1 MKLGVLI
8 PLNLYSTPELIH
20 ALGTTAESLG
30 FDSLWIGEHVV
41 ITDNYEANYPVS
53 EDGQMPLENVEDN
66 VELDIFTSLAYL
78 AAHTSRIRLGSAI
91 CVLPQRNPV
100 YTAKEAGNVD
110 WLSNGRLLFGVGLGW
125 MAEEFKVVSAPFEQ
139 RGARTRSYIE
149 VIKRLWCDPVSEYHD
164 DFYDLPPCRFYPK
177 PVQRPHPPIIL
188 AGNSRPNF
196 RRVAEQG
203 QGWFAIGANP
213 EQLAPQLENL
223 EAALAEA
230 GRPREE
236 ISVYV
241 CPFDHEYDR
250 EMIRQYHE
258 LGVDELVLLHYAKS
272 PEQVKTL
279 LNNLAQQYLEF
290 VRSLQGKL

>member
-1 MKLGVLI
+1 MKLGVLV
-8 PLNLYSTPELIH
+8 PLNLYSTPDLIRTF
-20 ALGTTAESLG
+20 GTTAEALG
-30 FDSLWIGEHVV
+30 FASLWIGEHVV

-53 EDGQMPLENVEDN
+53 EDGQMPMERVEDN

-78 AAHTSRIRLGSAI
+78 AALTSRIRLGTGI

-100 YTAKEAGNVD
+100 YTAKEAANVD

-125 MAEEFKVVSAPFEQ
+125 MAEEFKVVGAPFAQ

-149 VIKRLWCDPVSEYHD
+149 VIKRLWCERMSEYHD

-188 AGNSRPNF
+188 AGNSKPNF

-213 EQLAPQLENL
+213 EQLAPQLEGL
-223 EAALAEA
+223 EAALAAA

-241 CPFDHEYDR
+241 CPFDHDYDH

-272 PEQVKTL
+272 SAEVETL
-279 LNNLAQQYLEF
+279 LQNLAAEHLEF
-290 VRSLQGKL
+290 VRSL

>member
-1 MKLGVLI
+1 MKLGVLV
-8 PLNLYSTPELIH
+8 PLNLYSTPDLIRTF
-20 ALGTTAESLG
+20 GTTAEALG
-30 FDSLWIGEHVV
+30 FASLWIGEHVV

-53 EDGQMPLENVEDN
+53 EDGQMPMERVEDN

-78 AAHTSRIRLGSAI
+78 AALTSRIRLGTGI

-100 YTAKEAGNVD
+100 YTAKEAANVD

-125 MAEEFKVVSAPFEQ
+125 MAEEFKVVGAPFAQ

-149 VIKRLWCDPVSEYHD
+149 VIKRLWCERISEYHD

-188 AGNSRPNF
+188 AGNSKPNF

-213 EQLAPQLENL
+213 EQLAPQLEGL
-223 EAALAEA
+223 EAALAAA

-241 CPFDHEYDR
+241 CPFDHDYDH

-272 PEQVKTL
+272 SAEVETL
-279 LNNLAQQYLEF
+279 LQNLAAEYLEF
-290 VRSLQGKL
+290 VRSL

>member
-1 MKLGVLI
+1 M
-8 PLNLYSTPELIH
+8 
-20 ALGTTAESLG
+20 
-30 FDSLWIGEHVV
+30 
-41 ITDNYEANYPVS
+41 
-53 EDGQMPLENVEDN
+53 
-66 VELDIFTSLAYL
+66 
-78 AAHTSRIRLGSAI
+78 
-91 CVLPQRNPV
+91 
-100 YTAKEAGNVD
+100 
-110 WLSNGRLLFGVGLGW
+110 
-125 MAEEFKVVSAPFEQ
+125 
-139 RGARTRSYIE
+139 
-149 VIKRLWCDPVSEYHD
+149 
-164 DFYDLPPCRFYPK
+164 
-177 PVQRPHPPIIL
+177 QRPHPPIIL

-250 EMIRQYHE
+250 EMIRQYHD

-272 PEQVKTL
+272 PEQVETL

>member
-1 MKLGVLI
+1 MKLGVLV
-8 PLNLYSTPELIH
+8 PLNLYSTPDLLRTFG
-20 ALGTTAESLG
+20 ATAESLG

-53 EDGQMPLENVEDN
+53 EDGQMPLEKVEDN

-78 AAHTSRIRLGSAI
+78 AAVTDRIRLGTGI

-100 YTAKEAGNVD
+100 YAAKEAGNVD

-125 MAEEFKVVSAPFEQ
+125 MAEEFKVVGAPFAQ

-164 DFYDLPPCRFYPK
+164 DFYELPPCRFYPK

-188 AGNSRPNF
+188 AGNSKPNF
-196 RRVAEQG
+196 KRVAEQG

-223 EAALAEA
+223 EAALAQA

-241 CPFDHEYDR
+241 CPFDHDYDH
-250 EMIRQYHE
+250 EMIRQYNE

-272 PEQVKTL
+272 PAEVETL
-279 LNNLAQQYLEF
+279 LHNLAQEYLEF
-290 VRSLQGKL
+290 VRSL

>member
-1 MKLGVLI
+1 MKLGVLV
-8 PLNLYSTPELIH
+8 PLNLYSTPDLLRTFG
-20 ALGTTAESLG
+20 ATAESLG

-53 EDGQMPLENVEDN
+53 EDGQMPLEKVEDN

-78 AAHTSRIRLGSAI
+78 AAVTDRIRLGTGI

-100 YTAKEAGNVD
+100 YAAKEAGNVD

-125 MAEEFKVVSAPFEQ
+125 MAEEFKVVGAPFAQ

-164 DFYDLPPCRFYPK
+164 DFYELPPCRFYPK

-188 AGNSRPNF
+188 AGNSKPNF
-196 RRVAEQG
+196 KRVAEQG

-223 EAALAEA
+223 EAALAQA

-241 CPFDHEYDR
+241 CPFDHDYDH
-250 EMIRQYHE
+250 EMIKQYNE

-272 PEQVKTL
+272 PAEVETL
-279 LNNLAQQYLEF
+279 LNNLAQEYLEF
-290 VRSLQGKL
+290 VRSL

>member
-8 PLNLYSTPELIH
+8 PLNLYSTPELIRTF
-20 ALGTTAESLG
+20 GTTAEALG

-125 MAEEFKVVSAPFEQ
+125 MAEEFKVVGAQFEQ

-149 VIKRLWCDPVSEYHD
+149 VIKRLWCDRVSEYHD

-188 AGNSRPNF
+188 AGNSKPNF

-203 QGWFAIGANP
+203 QGWFTIGANP
-213 EQLAPQLENL
+213 EQLVPQLKSL

-241 CPFDHEYDR
+241 CPFDHEYDHG
-250 EMIRQYHE
+250 MIKQYHE

-272 PEQVKTL
+272 PEQVETL
-279 LNNLAQQYLEF
+279 LNDLAQQYLEF
-290 VRSLQGKL
+290 VRSL

>member
-1 MKLGVLI
+1 MKLGVLV
-8 PLNLYSTPELIH
+8 PLNLYSTPDLIRTF
-20 ALGTTAESLG
+20 GTTAEALG

-53 EDGQMPLENVEDN
+53 EDGQMPMERVEDN

-78 AAHTSRIRLGSAI
+78 AALTSRIRLGTGI

-100 YTAKEAGNVD
+100 YTAKEAANVD

-125 MAEEFKVVSAPFEQ
+125 MAEEFKVVGAPFAQ

-149 VIKRLWCDPVSEYHD
+149 VIKRLWCERVSEYHD
-164 DFYDLPPCRFYPK
+164 DFYDLPTCRFYPK
-177 PVQRPHPPIIL
+177 PVQRPHPPLIL
-188 AGNSRPNF
+188 AGNSKPNF

-213 EQLAPQLENL
+213 EQLAPQLEGL
-223 EAALAEA
+223 EAALAA
-230 GRPREE
+230 TGRPREE
-236 ISVYV
+236 ISVYA
-241 CPFDHEYDR
+241 CPFDHDYDH
-250 EMIRQYHE
+250 EMIRQYHG

-272 PEQVKTL
+272 CAEVETL
-279 LNNLAQQYLEF
+279 LQNLAGEYLEF
-290 VRSLQGKL
+290 VRSL

>member
-1 MKLGVLI
+1 MKLGVLV
-8 PLNLYSTPELIH
+8 PLNLYSTPDL
-20 ALGTTAESLG
+20 LRTFGTTAESLG

-53 EDGQMPLENVEDN
+53 EDGQMPLEKVEDN

-78 AAHTSRIRLGSAI
+78 AAVTDRIRLGTGI

-125 MAEEFKVVSAPFEQ
+125 MAEEFKVVGASFAQ

-164 DFYDLPPCRFYPK
+164 DFYELPPCRFYPK

-188 AGNSRPNF
+188 AGNSKPNF
-196 RRVAEQG
+196 KRVAEQG

-241 CPFDHEYDR
+241 CPFDHDYDH
-250 EMIRQYHE
+250 EMIKQYRA

-272 PEQVKTL
+272 PAEVETL
-279 LNNLAQQYLEF
+279 LNNLAQEYLEF
-290 VRSLQGKL
+290 VRSL

>member
-8 PLNLYSTPELIH
+8 PLNLYSTPELIRTF
-20 ALGTTAESLG
+20 GTTAEALG

-125 MAEEFKVVSAPFEQ
+125 MAEEFKVVGAPFEQ

-149 VIKRLWCDPVSEYHD
+149 VIKRLWCDRVSEYHD

-177 PVQRPHPPIIL
+177 PVQSPHPPIIL
-188 AGNSRPNF
+188 AGNSKPNF

-203 QGWFAIGANP
+203 QGWFTIGANP
-213 EQLAPQLENL
+213 
-223 EAALAEA
+223 AATGPATREPGSGA
-230 GRPREE
+230 GRGRTPQGRDLRLRL
-236 ISVYV
+236 
-241 CPFDHEYDR
+241 PFR
-250 EMIRQYHE
+250 
-258 LGVDELVLLHYAKS
+258 
-272 PEQVKTL
+272 P
-279 LNNLAQQYLEF
+279 
-290 VRSLQGKL
+290 

>member
-1 MKLGVLI
+1 MKLGVLV
-8 PLNLYSTPELIH
+8 PLNLYSTPQLVRK
-20 ALGTTAESLG
+20 LGTTAEAVG

-125 MAEEFKVVSAPFEQ
+125 MAEEFKVVGAAFEQ

-149 VIKRLWCDPVSEYHD
+149 VIKRLWCDRVSEYHD

-188 AGNSRPNF
+188 AGNSKPNF

-213 EQLAPQLENL
+213 EQLVLQLESL

-230 GRPREE
+230 GRPRED

-272 PEQVKTL
+272 PEQVDTL
-279 LNNLAQQYLEF
+279 LNDLAQEYLEF
-290 VRSLQGKL
+290 VTSL

>member
-20 ALGTTAESLG
+20 TLGTTTESLG

-53 EDGQMPLENVEDN
+53 EDGQMPLEDVEDN

-78 AAHTSRIRLGSAI
+78 AAHTSRLRLGSAI

-125 MAEEFKVVSAPFEQ
+125 MAEEFKVVGAPFEQ

-149 VIKRLWCDPVSEYHD
+149 VIKRLWCDRVSEYHD

-188 AGNSRPNF
+188 AGNSKPNF

-203 QGWFAIGANP
+203 QGWFTIGANP
-213 EQLAPQLENL
+213 EQLVPQLEGL

-230 GRPREE
+230 GRPRED

-250 EMIRQYHE
+250 EMIKQYHE

-272 PEQVKTL
+272 PEQVETL
-279 LNNLAQQYLEF
+279 LNDLAQQYLEF
-290 VRSLQGKL
+290 VRSL

>member
-1 MKLGVLI
+1 MKLGVLV
-8 PLNLYSTPELIH
+8 PLNLYSTPDLLRTFG
-20 ALGTTAESLG
+20 ATAESLG

-53 EDGQMPLENVEDN
+53 EDGQMPLEKVEDN

-78 AAHTSRIRLGSAI
+78 AAVTDRIRLGTGI

-100 YTAKEAGNVD
+100 YAAKEAGNVD

-125 MAEEFKVVSAPFEQ
+125 MAEEFKVVGASFAQ

-164 DFYDLPPCRFYPK
+164 DFYELPPCRFYPK

-188 AGNSRPNF
+188 AGNSKPNF
-196 RRVAEQG
+196 KRVAEQG

-223 EAALAEA
+223 EAALAQA

-241 CPFDHEYDR
+241 CPFDHDYDH
-250 EMIRQYHE
+250 EMIKQYNE

-272 PEQVKTL
+272 PAEVETL
-279 LNNLAQQYLEF
+279 LHNLAQEYLEF
-290 VRSLQGKL
+290 VRSL

>member
-1 MKLGVLI
+1 MKLGVLV
-8 PLNLYSTPELIH
+8 PLNLYSTPELIRTF
-20 ALGTTAESLG
+20 GTTAESLG

-78 AAHTSRIRLGSAI
+78 AACTSRIRLGSAI

-125 MAEEFKVVSAPFEQ
+125 MAEEFKVVGAPFAQ

-149 VIKRLWCDPVSEYHD
+149 VIKRLWCDRLSEYHD

-223 EAALAEA
+223 EAALTEA

-241 CPFDHEYDR
+241 CPFDHEYDH
-250 EMIRQYHE
+250 EMINQYHE

-272 PEQVKTL
+272 PQQVKTL

-290 VRSLQGKL
+290 VRTL